1 MKNTQLY
8 WTLVILTGALAVAI
22 GAFGAHGLKP
32 HLTVDQWGNFQTA
45 SKYHFYHVFAGA
57 LALLIHDRWP
67 GKFTRL
73 APPLFLV
80 GILLFSGSLYLL
92 ACRDLLPFS
101 VYWLGPITPI
111 GGLLLILAWAFMLP
125 GKRNQDGYSG
135 GL

>member
-1 MKNTQLY
+1 MKKTQLY
-8 WTLVILTGALAVAI
+8 WTLTILTGALAVAI

-32 HLTVDQWGNFQTA
+32 HLNADQWANFQTA
-45 SKYHFYHVFAGA
+45 SDYHFYHVLAGA
-57 LALLIHDRWP
+57 LALLIHEHRP
-67 GKFTRL
+67 GRFTHL
-73 APPLFLV
+73 APPLLLT
-80 GILLFSGSLYLL
+80 GLLLFSGSIYLL

-101 VYWLGPITPI
+101 VNWLGPITPI